1 MGLLDRLTI
10 RKDNGEGMD
19 LSPGPGAD
27 PLEAACTSPVTPI
40 EWEQLF
46 RQNGQ
51 KLFLFIQG
59 YLRNRASSE
68 EILQDVFVR
77 AIRNED
83 RFRRESSPKT
93 WLFSIARNLCLDEL
107 RKYKH
112 RNHESLDKTQP
123 LGNSPLVENLSH
135 GGELP
140 DQEAGHSQ
148 FTEELRKALE
158 QMPPEQAEVF
168 ILREIQH
175 HPFQEIAALTGTP
188 VNTVKSRMRYAMK
201 YLREALVS
209 HSPREES

>member
-1 MGLLDRLTI
+1 MGS
-10 RKDNGEGMD
+10 
-19 LSPGPGAD
+19 SPGPGVN
-27 PLEAACTSPVTPI
+27 PLEATCTSPVSPV
-40 EWEQLF
+40 EWEHLF

-59 YLRNRASSE
+59 YLRNRATSE
-68 EILQDVFVR
+68 EVLQDVFVR

-93 WLFSIARNLCLDEL
+93 WLFSIARNLCLDVI
-107 RKYKH
+107 RKNKH
-112 RNHESLDKTQP
+112 RNHASLDETHSSRS
-123 LGNSPLVENLSH
+123 SPLVENLTH

-148 FTEELRKALE
+148 FTEELRETLRK
-158 QMPPEQAEVF
+158 MPPEQAEVF

-175 HPFQEIAALTGTP
+175 HPFHEIAALTDTP

-201 YLREALVS
+201 YLREALAN
-209 HSPREES
+209 HAPREES